1 MDGTTTGAIAAVAF
15 WTFVAVAVVATAW
28 KEFALKR
35 ETERTIRS
43 AIEKGQQLDAA
54 LVEKMLKPRTS
65 RDRDGL
71 LIGGA
76 VCLAVGLGMPV
87 MGYFISLGGDNE
99 AVYPMA
105 GVGALVTMIG
115 IALLAA
121 RRFVSQSDASSEPPS
136 FER

>member
-15 WTFVAVAVVATAW
+15 WTFVAIVVVATAW

-35 ETERTIRS
+35 ETERTIRT
-43 AIEKGQQLDAA
+43 AIEKGQQLDAG
-54 LVEKMLKPRTS
+54 LVEKMLKPRRS

-71 LIGGA
+71 VIGGA

-105 GVGALVTMIG
+105 GVGVLMAMIG
-115 IALLAA
+115 ISLLVA
-121 RRFVSQSDASSEPPS
+121 RRFVSKSGTSSEPPS

>member
-1 MDGTTTGAIAAVAF
+1 MGPPQEPSPLLRFGRSSLSPSLQRHGRNSPSNARLSARF
-15 WTFVAVAVVATAW
+15 
-28 KEFALKR
+28 
-35 ETERTIRS
+35 RS